1 MKIFS
6 IHDSKAEAYLPPI
19 YFKTA
24 AEAIRAFS
32 TACED
37 SNSNFYK
44 YPHDFTLVEL
54 GEFDEP
60 TASIATHNIPRIL
73 SNASEFKKNIASLAT
88 QQQLSQTLNP
98 LINELDSRN

>member
-37 SNSNFYK
+37 SQTQFFK
-44 YPHDFTLVEL
+44 YPADFTLVEL

-60 TASIATHNIPRIL
+60 TASIATHKLPRIL
-73 SNASEFKKNIASLAT
+73 SNASEFKPKYAT
-88 QQQLSQTLNP
+88 QQQVSSVVKSLTDDLNFGD
-98 LINELDSRN
+98 N